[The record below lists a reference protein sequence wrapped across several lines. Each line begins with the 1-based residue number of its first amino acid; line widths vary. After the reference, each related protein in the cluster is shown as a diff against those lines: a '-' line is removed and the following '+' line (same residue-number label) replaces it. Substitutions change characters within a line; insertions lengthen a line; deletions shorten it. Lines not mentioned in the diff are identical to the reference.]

1 MSPWPR
7 PTSIPSGTLMLHIS
21 LMLYGSVQT
30 LQDGIWKLQDS
41 WMLHGSKLTLH
52 DSIQTL
58 PDATGMLPDTQV
70 LSRIWG
76 NKYKLLNHTF
86 PLPSSSAMEIRPRWP
101 FGWSVVKFLKTSQ
114 GPDRTD
120 NCTRIC
126 PAFLWKHSVMEQTP
140 ILLEDSS
147 IG

>member
-1 MSPWPR
+1 
-7 PTSIPSGTLMLHIS
+7 MLHIS

-70 LSRIWG
+70 LSRI
-76 NKYKLLNHTF
+76 
-86 PLPSSSAMEIRPRWP
+86 
-101 FGWSVVKFLKTSQ
+101 
-114 GPDRTD
+114 
-120 NCTRIC
+120 
-126 PAFLWKHSVMEQTP
+126 
-140 ILLEDSS
+140 
-147 IG
+147 